1 MSKNEPVIDGA
12 SPDQINEMEASW
24 SEDEVLVKKK
34 LPLGVWGSIKKFHPV
49 FKQIYILGY
58 IRGRSNGDRTSETD
72 NTSDNSGLGSKRD
85 LQE

>member
-1 MSKNEPVIDGA
+1 MIEGA
-12 SPDQINEMEASW
+12 SPEQIKEMEDCW
-24 SEDEVLVKKK
+24 IEDESLVKKK

-85 LQE
+85 LQK